1 MPKMVSSNKLKFSVF
16 QDERFVDLNL
26 YQFGWERCE
35 PLHAFGPHIRNH
47 YLFHYVISGKGVLRA
62 NDTQYEIESGA
73 GFLITP
79 NEVTTYTAD
88 EAFPWE
94 YAWIEFDGLSVPGCL
109 TQAGLSARQPVY
121 HPVTREAGALL
132 QSQMMTII
140 DHNTDSAMHLI
151 GQGFIFLDLLVRGSG
166 YRETGSG
173 KRLRDF
179 YMKEALSFIEQH
191 YQEDISVEDIS
202 AFCGLDRSYFGRIF
216 RDTMGA
222 SPQRFLMVYRMAKAQ
237 QLLKETKLSIGSISI
252 MVGYAN
258 QLHFSRAFKEIYG
271 VSPRTYRQKHFIAP
285 NGTPEA

>member
-1 MPKMVSSNKLKFSVF
+1 MSKLVDSHKFKFSVF

-35 PLHAFGPHIRNH
+35 PLHSFGPHIRNH
-47 YLFHYVISGKGVLRA
+47 YLFHYVISGKGVLHA
-62 NDTQYEIESGA
+62 NDTHYEIEGGA

-79 NEVTTYTAD
+79 GEVTTYTAD
-88 EAFPWE
+88 EASPWE
-94 YAWIEFDGLSVPGCL
+94 YAWIEFDGLSVPGSL

-121 HPVTREAGALL
+121 RPVTREAGARL

-166 YRETGSG
+166 YQETGSG

-179 YMKEALSFIEQH
+179 YMKEAVSFIEQH
-191 YQEDISVEDIS
+191 YHEDISIEDIS

-222 SPQRFLMVYRMAKAQ
+222 SPQRFLMIYRMAKAE
-237 QLLKETKLSIGSISI
+237 QLLKETRLPIGEISV

-271 VSPRTYRQKHFIAP
+271 VSPRDYRQKHFIAP
-285 NGTPEA
+285 EAF

>member
-1 MPKMVSSNKLKFSVF
+1 MSKLVDSNKLKFSVF

-35 PLHAFGPHIRNH
+35 PLHSYGPHIRNH
-47 YLFHYVISGKGVLRA
+47 YLFHYVISGKGVLHA
-62 NDTQYEIESGA
+62 NDTHYEIEGGA

-79 NEVTTYTAD
+79 GEVTTYTAD
-88 EAFPWE
+88 EASPWE

-121 HPVTREAGALL
+121 RPVTREAGAQL

-166 YRETGSG
+166 YQITGSG

-179 YMKEALSFIEQH
+179 YMKEAVSFIEQH
-191 YQEDISVEDIS
+191 YHEDISVEDIS

-237 QLLKETKLSIGSISI
+237 QLLKETKLSIGEISG

-258 QLHFSRAFKEIYG
+258 QLHFSRAFKECCG
-271 VSPRTYRQKHFIAP
+271 VSPREYRQKHFIATS
-285 NGTPEA
+285 GTLDQ

>member
-1 MPKMVSSNKLKFSVF
+1 MPKLVDSSKLKFSVF

-26 YQFGWERCE
+26 YQFGWERCA
-35 PLHAFGPHIRNH
+35 PLHSFGPHIRNH
-47 YLFHYVISGKGVLRA
+47 YLFHYIITGRGVLHA
-62 NDTQYEIESGA
+62 NDTQYAIEGGA

-79 NEVTTYTAD
+79 GEVTTYTAD
-88 EAFPWE
+88 EASPWE

-109 TQAGLSARQPVY
+109 TQAGLSACQPVY
-121 HPVTREAGALL
+121 RPVTREAGAQL
-132 QSQMMTII
+132 QNQMMTII
-140 DHNTDSAMHLI
+140 NHNTDSAMHLI

-166 YRETGSG
+166 YQATGSG

-191 YQEDISVEDIS
+191 YREDISIEDIS
-202 AFCGLDRSYFGRIF
+202 PFCGLDRSYFGRIF

-237 QLLKETKLSIGSISI
+237 QLLKETRLSIGEISV

-271 VSPRTYRQKHFIAP
+271 VSPREYRQQHFIAP
-285 NGTPEA
+285 NGMPKA